1 MSLMKKYISNWDT
14 LTEEQQ
20 KKAEEQ
26 FKGNPGLNT
35 AVVHPAA
42 KFFEENR
49 WVKIDKFV
57 QADAKEFFNTIEFNR
72 PSSDSWSDTCLGWKQ
87 KWRVCNPEW
96 DQNKEGID
104 YITLLT
110 SYPKQIRKIR
120 LLFLMLALPIMCP
133 HNF

>member
-49 WVKIDKFV
+49 WVKIDRFI
-57 QADAKEFFNTIEFNR
+57 DNNFYKEVI
-72 PSSDSWSDTCLGWKQ
+72 
-87 KWRVCNPEW
+87 
-96 DQNKEGID
+96 NK
-104 YITLLT
+104 LLT
-110 SYPKQIRKIR
+110 NYPNYIIHIYSEGKVEDFSIKEHSIFAVSY
-120 LLFLMLALPIMCP
+120 FL
-133 HNF
+133 HNSFTFMIIIN